1 MTFHNRL
8 DSLHHPEDPASAL
21 MVHPPGLLPRINGY
35 EPQIL
40 IASATARTRSE
51 GYGGRHA

>member
-21 MVHPPGLLPRINGY
+21 MVHPPGLLPCINGH

-40 IASATARTRSE
+40 IDSATARTRSE